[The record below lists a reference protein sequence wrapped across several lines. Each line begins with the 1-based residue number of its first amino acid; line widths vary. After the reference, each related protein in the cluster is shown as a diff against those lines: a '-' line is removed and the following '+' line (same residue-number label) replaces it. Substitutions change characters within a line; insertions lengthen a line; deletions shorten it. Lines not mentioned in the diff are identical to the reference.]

1 MFDFNDD
8 FFKITLRA
16 LNLNKLQRHE
26 QQFYAR
32 VKKKTFEMLSGL
44 TSVNVSWILEIKSIL
59 GETKRCLLTQ

>member
-32 VKKKTFEMLSGL
+32 VKKKTFEMLFDTNIFCIFAPHFRKG
-44 TSVNVSWILEIKSIL
+44 K
-59 GETKRCLLTQ
+59 G